1 MAAPTIA
8 AEIKT
13 IAGRLFERQEFKHY
27 KTCQD
32 EILSRLLADGTE
44 KIKAATEADA
54 IALSRATSRSARE
67 TKRHSRR
74 LMLSLLCLSG
84 ALIAF
89 IAGSLFLSIASNA
102 TLVKV
107 LAGGS
112 KENWVA
118 RDPNTLIFLSWAVT
132 AICTVIILEE
142 WLRGRATLRAILQP
156 TKTAADVLERSL
168 ASSVQEALSAA
179 INSEL
184 GPRGIIA
191 FPTHAPRLVELDVA
205 HFRQSRTTAY
215 IKEFILEHEASAV
228 GLAGTRGSGKSTVMR
243 SLVADPEIDGPVII
257 VPSPVRYDAGEFIRI
272 LLGEV
277 ATAISQGHS
286 RPTGGRLRGA
296 VERIS
301 ARRLLMLACFGILA
315 GVLPDT
321 STSASMQTSSV
332 SWLPS
337 NSFGGL
343 IANVTSIALL
353 TLVMLILMGKV
364 ALRLDAEALPPDIR
378 QAREL
383 LRELRWETEQG
394 STTKSTLKVR
404 SFFETSGE
412 SSLKLKS
419 RAMTRSE
426 LVSALRDLLRCFA
439 RHTKTTRMVI
449 CVDELDKINDPDHLV
464 AIVNELKDLFHIQK
478 VHFLVTVSTD
488 ALDSFE
494 QRGLAG
500 RDAFDSSFDT
510 VVHTNWLT
518 LDESLDVTNSRC
530 TGFPPIVGMLCHA
543 WSGGLARDLL
553 RAARGAVELQRRTP
567 DEPLSVD
574 RIIRNLVFDDLEG
587 AVRASMRGLPDCDE
601 QLDGL
606 WRLHQCLAAARRGDL
621 TPDQAQEDISGMSLK
636 EPALQALLAKARIG
650 LSLLWIAG
658 IATSLPVYWIEGGKA
673 SLHLRR
679 KAEEHAAAIK
689 VLGEPTPILEL
700 AVQTALGKLD
710 RQYSK

>member
-1 MAAPTIA
+1 MVDPTIA
-8 AEIKT
+8 AEIKA
-13 IAGRLFERQEFKHY
+13 IACRLFERQEFKHY
-27 KTCQD
+27 KSCQD

-54 IALSRATSRSARE
+54 IALHRAASRVARE
-67 TKRHSRR
+67 SKTHSRR
-74 LMLSLLCLSG
+74 MMIRMLALSTVLISL
-84 ALIAF
+84 
-89 IAGSLFLSIASNA
+89 IAGSLFFSIASNA
-102 TLVKV
+102 TLIKV
-107 LAGGS
+107 LAAGS
-112 KENWVA
+112 KESWIA

-132 AICTVIILEE
+132 AMCTLALLGE
-142 WLRGRATLRAILQP
+142 WLRGRATRRAIVRP
-156 TKTAADVLERSL
+156 VKTAADVLERSL

-257 VPSPVRYDAGEFIRI
+257 VPSPVRYDAGEFIRV
-272 LLGEV
+272 LLGEI
-277 ATAISQGHS
+277 AAAISQGHS
-286 RPTGGRLRGA
+286 RPVGSRLRGA
-296 VERIS
+296 VERTS
-301 ARRLLMLACFGILA
+301 ARRLLTLVGVGVLA
-315 GVLPDT
+315 GVLPDAFT
-321 STSASMQTSSV
+321 TPSSQGMSV
-332 SWLPS
+332 SWLSS

-343 IANVTSIALL
+343 IANVTSILLL
-353 TLVMLILMGKV
+353 TFVAIIQLAKV
-364 ALRLDAEALPPDIR
+364 ALRLDAETLPPDIR

-394 STTKSTLKVR
+394 TTTKSTLKVR

-412 SSLKLKS
+412 SSIKLKS

-426 LVSALRDLLRCFA
+426 LVSALRDLLKCFA
-439 RHTKTTRMVI
+439 RHTNATRMVI
-449 CVDELDKINDPDHLV
+449 CIDELDKINDPDHLV

-530 TGFPPIVGMLCHA
+530 TGFPPIVAMLCHA

-567 DEPLSVD
+567 NEPLSVD

-587 AVRASMRGLPDCDE
+587 AVRASMRGLPAGDE

-606 WRLHQCLAAARRGDL
+606 WLLHQCLSTARRGDV
-621 TPDQAQEDISGMSLK
+621 TPHQAQEDISDMSLK

-650 LSLLWIAG
+650 LSLLRIAG
-658 IATSLPVYWIEGGKA
+658 IATSLPDYWLEDGKTI
-673 SLHLRR
+673 LNLRR
-679 KAEEHAAAIK
+679 AAEEHAEAIK

-700 AVQTALGKLD
+700 AVQTALHEFDPAIL
-710 RQYSK
+710 R